1 MTVQDDPRDC
11 REALKQSYQRKGK
24 AVKLH
29 LTPGELRKLSVIND
43 EDIIS
48 VSKKTGKKAY
58 YHTRTN
64 QYQEEVA

>member
-11 REALKQSYQRKGK
+11 REALKHRATKEREKLS
-24 AVKLH
+24 KLH

-43 EDIIS
+43 EDIS